1 MQCYWFC
8 YRSTSTN
15 RHFYSI
21 CEKEYIQTGSLLTF
35 CKSIKL
41 MLAYYRRRL
50 MPTFYVLL
58 TCWILCSLLEII
70 YIQSN
75 TTQVQIRSLTRLKYY
90 KMGNCAD
97 EHSPT
102 QTPIQI
108 WIHLK
113 YLDLTKQTTKFKSIL
128 NLVTLATTIH
138 K

>member
-1 MQCYWFC
+1 
-8 YRSTSTN
+8 
-15 RHFYSI
+15 
-21 CEKEYIQTGSLLTF
+21 
-35 CKSIKL
+35 

-58 TCWILCSLLEII
+58 ICWILCSLLEII

-75 TTQVQIRSLTRLKYY
+75 TTQVHIRSMTRLKYY

-102 QTPIQI
+102 QTPTQI

-128 NLVTLATTIH
+128 NLVTLGTTIC